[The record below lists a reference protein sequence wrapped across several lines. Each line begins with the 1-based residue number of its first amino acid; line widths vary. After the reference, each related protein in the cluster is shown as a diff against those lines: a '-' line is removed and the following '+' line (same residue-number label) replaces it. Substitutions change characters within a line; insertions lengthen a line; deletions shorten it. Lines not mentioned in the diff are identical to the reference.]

1 MLNEEYLMT
10 ATLADDSVLCSELG
24 LYHES
29 ITSLISPDK
38 ANDIGDRLVIMPQVR
53 NLLISNDQIKR

>member
-1 MLNEEYLMT
+1 MT

-24 LYHES
+24 LYPES